1 MMSAIQELSTTH
13 CNTDSQPGQALL
25 VFPVAQKW
33 FGLPLESVRAVLT
46 ADLLRTLAGNL
57 DNLAGWLELEGQEV
71 LVLDMTQTLVP
82 GADNAPPQQIILL
95 RVGDSLAALITA
107 GTSETISI
115 PASQV
120 EQTWDSAQAP
130 GWALGICRADGRT
143 ITVLDPQM
151 FVSSLCPSS

>member
-1 MMSAIQELSTTH
+1 MSAIQKPSTTH

-25 VFPVAQKW
+25 LFPVAQKW
-33 FGLPLESVRAVLT
+33 FALPLESVRAVLT
-46 ADLLRTLAGNL
+46 ADLLRTLAGNM

-95 RVGDSLAALITA
+95 RVGDSLAGLITA

-120 EQTWDSAQAP
+120 EQTLDSAQAP
-130 GWALGICRADGRT
+130 GWALGICRANGQT

-151 FVSSLCPSS
+151 FVSSLCPAS